1 MAQRSF
7 EQSITI
13 AAAPAQVAPFFA
25 SYDQHTVLHP
35 LIIAIQ
41 PIAARPAAPEARW
54 YAITD
59 RMQIGPLRFSFTYT
73 AALRDAG
80 DGTFIS
86 DAFQSPRVH
95 LHNITRCQPQGAG
108 TLVHE
113 HVTIDAP
120 RLLIGYVHQQALLA
134 HRELLARLKQHI
146 EAAQHGDGMV

>member
-35 LIIAIQ
+35 LIVAIR
-41 PIAARPAAPEARW
+41 PIAARPAAPDARW

-59 RMQIGPLRFSFTYT
+59 RMQIGPLRFRFTYI

-80 DGTFIS
+80 GGTFIS
-86 DAFQSPRVH
+86 DAFQFPRVH
-95 LHNITRCQPQGAG
+95 LHNITRCQPEGSG
-108 TLVHE
+108 TRVDE
-113 HVTIDAP
+113 HITIDAP
-120 RLLIGYVHQQALLA
+120 RLLIGYVHQQAFLA
-134 HRELLARLKQHI
+134 HRELLARLKQHV
-146 EAAQHGDGMV
+146 EAAQSAGMV